1 MRFLESTQAE
11 GRGSKILY
19 KKQDFFQF
27 CGVLVDGRIMA
38 HSAQAG
44 LSANLS
50 PGKVDSW
57 ARK

>member
-1 MRFLESTQAE
+1 MRFLERTQAE

-38 HSAQAG
+38 QAG